1 MDDPALDD
9 TAIDDTDFTAVALKV
24 ASGHLTIEEIVAQLP
39 DPDDATLRT
48 VAEVAD
54 HLGVSPHTIRYYER
68 QGLVEVA
75 RDAAGHRT
83 YDSQA
88 VRRLTFLVRM
98 RVSGMGMA
106 DLQRYVDLIEG
117 GDATVPSRLD
127 MMLEH
132 RDTIRLKIAEL
143 QLSLAATEY
152 KIATYGG
159 HLGDPE
165 PTATSALA
173 PTREYS

>member
-1 MDDPALDD
+1 MDE
-9 TAIDDTDFTAVALKV
+9 TDITAVALKV

-39 DPDDATLRT
+39 DPDDSTTRT
-48 VAEVAD
+48 VTEAAEM
-54 HLGVSPHTIRYYER
+54 LGVSTHTIRYYER
-68 QGLVEVA
+68 LGLVEVP
-75 RDAAGHRT
+75 RDTAGHRR
-83 YDSQA
+83 YDGNA
-88 VRRLTFLVRM
+88 LRRLTFLVRM

-117 GDATVPSRLD
+117 GDATVPERLE

-132 RDTIRLKIAEL
+132 RDTIRLRIAEL

-165 PTATSALA
+165 RDET
-173 PTREYS
+173 TR